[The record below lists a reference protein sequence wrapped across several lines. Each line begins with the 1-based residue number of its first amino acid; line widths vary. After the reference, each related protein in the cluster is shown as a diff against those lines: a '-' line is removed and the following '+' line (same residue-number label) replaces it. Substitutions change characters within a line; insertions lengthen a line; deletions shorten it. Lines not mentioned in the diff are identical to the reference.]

1 MENKHVVKAANLDK
15 IRRILFKYGSA
26 TKAKLANESDISTV
40 TVNGLVK
47 ELVDAGEFI
56 GGELIH
62 PKIGRPS
69 VHYHFNYDLE
79 HYLFISIQE
88 TAGKL
93 HIVAQIANMRGDV
106 KQTRNQPMEIVK
118 IDAVMDV
125 VTEMLAQK
133 LPITNIA
140 ISIPGKK
147 IGSEIAVS
155 WHDALN
161 GWDLE
166 SGIGEQFGIPVRI
179 ENDANLA
186 TVGYCKEVAIP
197 DREYVVGIYYL
208 PMSMPGASLFHNN
221 GIFRGQDGLA
231 GEIRYLPQ
239 LIGHTLPRSFEES
252 AQNLMEI
259 LCIYN
264 SLLAPHTFV
273 IHMEGLSQ
281 QALEKMILE
290 NDVLKE
296 QPNKPKFHC
305 AASFDKDVMAGLQ
318 WLAMSHLAFM
328 NLKQ

>member
-1 MENKHVVKAANLDK
+1 MENKHVVKAANLNK
-15 IRRILFKYGSA
+15 IRSILFKYGSA
-26 TKAKLANESDISTV
+26 TKAKLATESDISTV

-47 ELVDAGEFI
+47 ELVEAGEFI

-79 HYLFISIQE
+79 HYLLISIQE

-93 HIVAQIANMRGDV
+93 HIVAHVVNMRGDI
-106 KQTRNQPMEIVK
+106 QITRNQPMEVVK
-118 IDAVMDV
+118 MSAIIDV
-125 VTEMLAQK
+125 VTEILAQK
-133 LPITNIA
+133 LAITNIA

-155 WHDALN
+155 WHDALD

-166 SGIGEQFGIPVRI
+166 SEISGRFDIPVLI

-186 TVGYCKEVAIP
+186 TVGYCKAVEIP
-197 DREYVVGIYYL
+197 DRDYVVGIYYL

-221 GIFRGQDGLA
+221 GLFRGQDGLA

-239 LIGHTLPRSFEES
+239 LIGQELPRSFEES
-252 AQNLMEI
+252 VQNLMDI

-273 IHMEGLSQ
+273 IHMQGLSQ
-281 QALEKMILE
+281 QELEKRILE
-290 NDVLKE
+290 NGVLQE
-296 QPNKPKFHC
+296 QPNKPNFHC
-305 AASFDKDVMAGLQ
+305 AASFDKDVMKGLE
-318 WLAMSHLAFM
+318 WLAMAHLVFM
-328 NLKQ
+328 NLK